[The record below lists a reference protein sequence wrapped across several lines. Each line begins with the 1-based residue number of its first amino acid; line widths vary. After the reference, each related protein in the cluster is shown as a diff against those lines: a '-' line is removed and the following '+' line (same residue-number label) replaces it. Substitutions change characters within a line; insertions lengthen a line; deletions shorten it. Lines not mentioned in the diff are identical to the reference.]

1 MKSVLNN
8 RDLWYDG
15 TIEIHPK
22 DVLKWVMYSKLSVTE
37 MTDDIVKFNKNVL
50 ADQKIKL
57 KNELDIFDL
66 EWNIPSKYNTMNIKQ
81 YITDK
86 LVQVGVDDGLTE
98 VEFVERHKRVQ
109 FEFNVFNQLELVPLL
124 KTLVYIIDNFIEK
137 QVVWGVGRGSSVS
150 SYILYLLGVHDID
163 SVTYELDF
171 NEFLRN

>member
-15 TIEIHPK
+15 TIEIHPT
-22 DVLKWVMYSKLSVTE
+22 DVLKWVKYSKLSVTE

-57 KNELDIFDL
+57 KTELDFFDL
-66 EWNIPSKYNTMNIKQ
+66 EWNIPSKYNTMDIKQ
-81 YITDK
+81 YISDK
-86 LVQVGVDDGLTE
+86 LIQAGIEDSLTDG
-98 VEFVERHKRVQ
+98 EFVERHKRVQ

-124 KTLVYIIDNFIEK
+124 KTLVYIIDSFIEK